1 MNDHHELHGIGAL
14 ARHTG
19 VPVRTIRFWCDS
31 GVLPVT
37 ARSAAGHRMY
47 DARALARVELVATL
61 RKLGLG
67 LRDIRAVLEERKS
80 VAEVA
85 EVHVRALDA
94 EIRALRLQRAVL
106 ALIAGGGTT
115 TEETEMLNELARLS
129 ASERQQLVD
138 DFIADSF
145 GNVSD
150 ASGLG
155 SRMRQVTPA
164 LPDDPTPEQL
174 QAWVEV
180 ARLLQDP
187 AFRKRVR
194 EMAVAGAERSA
205 EEPFDRKKGR
215 AFATLVSEQ
224 AGAALAAG
232 VDPTSAAAEEVIRKI
247 LPDATPAKRAEV
259 ARELATYTDARVE
272 RYWQLVAVINGWGAF
287 PSTTPAFEWLID
299 ALRADGVR
307 SQTVN

>member
-1 MNDHHELHGIGAL
+1 
-14 ARHTG
+14 
-19 VPVRTIRFWCDS
+19 
-31 GVLPVT
+31 
-37 ARSAAGHRMY
+37 MY

-106 ALIAGGGTT
+106 ALIAGGETT

-215 AFATLVSEQ
+215 AFATLVSER

-232 VDPTSAAAEEVIRKI
+232 VDPASAAAEAVIREI
-247 LPDATPAKRAEV
+247 LPDATPAKRAEA

-287 PSTTPAFEWLID
+287 PTTTPAFEWLIE
-299 ALRADGVR
+299 ALRAHG
-307 SQTVN
+307 